1 MSRQNLEVRSSP
13 RKRGPRAADRGPWI
27 PASAGMNGIERR
39 TFILAVAGAAAA
51 WPRAVRA
58 QQGSAMPRVGVLFG
72 IAENDP
78 EGRNRID
85 AFRQGLEKLGWR
97 PGQNVRIEA
106 RWAAG
111 DLERL
116 RAHAAE
122 LVRLKPDV
130 LLAGA
135 TISLVALQQAA
146 GDIPIVFAQVTDPV
160 GAGFVT
166 SLARPG
172 GNITGFT
179 QHEFAIGV
187 KWLELLKELAPRVKR
202 VAIMHHADN
211 PASAGYLAAI
221 TPAASTF
228 GVELT
233 ITGVRNTADIERA
246 IDGIAGTS
254 DGGII
259 VLPGPAPSTRRDR
272 IIALAEQHRLPA
284 VYPFRYWVVSGGLAS
299 YGIDNV
305 ELYRLAASYVDR
317 ILKGEKPA
325 DLPVQHATKFQ
336 LVINLK
342 TAKALGLD
350 PPITLLARTDEVIE

>member
-1 MSRQNLEVRSSP
+1 MRR
-13 RKRGPRAADRGPWI
+13 RAFITLLGGV
-27 PASAGMNGIERR
+27 SAAPSLLWP
-39 TFILAVAGAAAA
+39 LAA
-51 WPRAVRA
+51 RA
-58 QQGSAMPRVGVLFG
+58 QQAEGMRRVGVLFG

-78 EGRNRID
+78 EGRNRLD
-85 AFRQGLEKLGWR
+85 AFRQELEKLGWVAGR
-97 PGQNVRIEA
+97 NVQVEY
-106 RWAAG
+106 RWG
-111 DLERL
+111 GGGEGLERM
-116 RAHAAE
+116 RAQAAE

-135 TISLVALQQAA
+135 TLALVALQQATR
-146 GDIPIVFAQVTDPV
+146 DIPIVFAQVTDPV

-202 VAIMHHADN
+202 VAVIYHADN
-211 PASAGYLAAI
+211 PASAGYLATI
-221 TPAASTF
+221 TAAAPTLP
-228 GVELT
+228 VELT
-233 ITGVRNTADIERA
+233 SAGVRNTAEIERA
-246 IDGIAGTS
+246 IGAIASTP

-259 VLPGPAPSTRRDR
+259 VLPGPATASRRDR

-299 YGIDNV
+299 YGIDNI
-305 ELYRLAASYVDR
+305 ELYRLAATYVDR
-317 ILKGEKPA
+317 ILKGEKPT
-325 DLPVQHATKFQ
+325 DLPVQHTAKFQ

>member
-1 MSRQNLEVRSSP
+1 M
-13 RKRGPRAADRGPWI
+13 KRR
-27 PASAGMNGIERR
+27 E
-39 TFILAVAGAAAA
+39 FIMLLGSAAAA
-51 WPRAVRA
+51 WPRDARA
-58 QQGSAMPRVGVLFG
+58 QQGERMRRIGVLFG

-78 EGRNRID
+78 EGRNRVD
-85 AFRQGLEKLGWR
+85 AFRQELEKLGWMA
-97 PGQNVRIEA
+97 GQNVQVEY
-106 RWAAG
+106 RWG
-111 DLERL
+111 GGGEGLERMQ
-116 RAHAAE
+116 AQAAE

-135 TISLVALQQAA
+135 TLALVALQQATRE
-146 GDIPIVFAQVTDPV
+146 IPIVFAQVTDPV
-160 GAGFVT
+160 GAGFVA

-187 KWLELLKELAPRVKR
+187 KWLELLKELAPRVTR
-202 VAIMHHADN
+202 VAVIYHADN
-211 PASAGYLAAI
+211 PASAGYLATI
-221 TPAASTF
+221 TAAAPTF
-228 GVELT
+228 RVELT
-233 ITGVRNTADIERA
+233 STGVRDTVEIERA
-246 IDGIAGTS
+246 IDAVAGAP

-259 VLPGPAPSTRRDR
+259 VLPGPATASRRDR
-272 IIALAEQHRLPA
+272 IIALAAQHRLPA

-299 YGIDNV
+299 YGIDNID
-305 ELYRLAASYVDR
+305 LYRLAATYVGR

-325 DLPVQHATKFQ
+325 DLPVQHTTKFQ

>member
-1 MSRQNLEVRSSP
+1 MRRRDFIS
-13 RKRGPRAADRGPWI
+13 I
-27 PASAGMNGIERR
+27 FAG
-39 TFILAVAGAAAA
+39 GAAAPSLL
-51 WPRAVRA
+51 WPLAARA
-58 QQGSAMPRVGVLFG
+58 QQGGAMRQVGALFG

-85 AFRQGLEKLGWR
+85 AFRQGLEKLGWM
-97 PGQNVRIEA
+97 PGKNLRIDS
-106 RWAAG
+106 RWAGG

-116 RAHAAE
+116 KTQAAE

-135 TISLVALQQAA
+135 TISLVALQQATT
-146 GDIPIVFAQVTDPV
+146 DIPIVFAQVTDPV

-179 QHEFAIGV
+179 QHEFAISA

-202 VAIMHHADN
+202 VAVLHHADN

-221 TPAASTF
+221 TPAAPTF

-233 ITGVRNTADIERA
+233 ITAVRNTTDIERG
-246 IDGIAGTS
+246 IDAVAGTS

-259 VLPGPAPSTRRDR
+259 VLPGPAPSSRRDQ

-284 VYPFRYWVVSGGLAS
+284 VYPFRYWILSGGLAS
-299 YGIDNV
+299 YGIDNI

-325 DLPVQHATKFQ
+325 DLPGSST
-336 LVINLK
+336 
-342 TAKALGLD
+342 
-350 PPITLLARTDEVIE
+350 

>member
-1 MSRQNLEVRSSP
+1 V
-13 RKRGPRAADRGPWI
+13 KRR
-27 PASAGMNGIERR
+27 E
-39 TFILAVAGAAAA
+39 FITLLGGAVALPLAA
-51 WPRAVRA
+51 RA
-58 QQGSAMPRVGVLFG
+58 QQGGAMPRVGVLFG

-85 AFRQGLEKLGWR
+85 AFRQGLEKLGWMA
-97 PGQNVRIEA
+97 GQNVQVEY
-106 RWAAG
+106 RWG
-111 DLERL
+111 GGGEGLERM
-116 RAHAAE
+116 RAQAAE

-135 TISLVALQQAA
+135 TLALVALQQVTR
-146 GDIPIVFAQVTDPV
+146 DIPIVFAQVTDPV
-160 GAGFVT
+160 GAGFVA

-202 VAIMHHADN
+202 VAVLYHADN
-211 PASAGYLAAI
+211 PASAGYLATI
-221 TPAASTF
+221 TAAVPTLQ
-228 GVELT
+228 VELT
-233 ITGVRNTADIERA
+233 STGVRNTVEIERA
-246 IDGIAGTS
+246 IDVIAGTP

-259 VLPGPAPSTRRDR
+259 VLPGPGTAARRDR

-299 YGIDNV
+299 YGIDNI
-305 ELYRLAASYVDR
+305 ELYRLAATYVGR

-325 DLPVQHATKFQ
+325 DLPVQHTTKFQ